1 MSGRALLSRA
11 PLSRRRI
18 VVTISAVLALAASLP
33 AWSGTVSRVTVTP
46 GAQHLTVSLLADGG
60 PLEVKGFTLTNP
72 PRLVFDLPG
81 ARLGPD
87 LPDSVPLSF
96 RGAKLLRLGQ
106 FSTQPDVAR
115 IVVDLTGENDELR
128 WETTRGTQ
136 PGETILVLGKAG
148 PVALGRPLVK
158 QEADSVLVRLAG
170 AGGLKRSVGVLD
182 EPYRIYTDLANAA
195 AEWYKTDCDQAPL
208 SAIRMGQQEPKD
220 GEPVARLVVE
230 LRRKQAYCVFA
241 DGADLVIAV
250 GPQPWALPLPAYVGS
265 GSLKGKTIVVDPGHG
280 GKDIGAPA
288 SFGSRPGEPYE
299 KNINLDIAQRLAAL
313 LKAEGASVTMTR
325 EDDTY
330 VALQERAATANRLEA
345 DALVSIHCNSC
356 ETPNSLSGTSVYYDH
371 PHSARFAALVQGE
384 LIAALG
390 TVDKGVRNANF
401 AVIRRTKGPGILV
414 ETAFINND
422 DDRERL
428 QHPNFRERTARAIVQ
443 GLVEYLK
450 EQPQTKEAGE

>member
-1 MSGRALLSRA
+1 
-11 PLSRRRI
+11 
-18 VVTISAVLALAASLP
+18 
-33 AWSGTVSRVTVTP
+33 
-46 GAQHLTVSLLADGG
+46 
-60 PLEVKGFTLTNP
+60 
-72 PRLVFDLPG
+72 
-81 ARLGPD
+81 
-87 LPDSVPLSF
+87 
-96 RGAKLLRLGQ
+96 
-106 FSTQPDVAR
+106 
-115 IVVDLTGENDELR
+115 
-128 WETTRGTQ
+128 
-136 PGETILVLGKAG
+136 
-148 PVALGRPLVK
+148 
-158 QEADSVLVRLAG
+158 
-170 AGGLKRSVGVLD
+170 
-182 EPYRIYTDLANAA
+182 
-195 AEWYKTDCDQAPL
+195 
-208 SAIRMGQQEPKD
+208 
-220 GEPVARLVVE
+220 
-230 LRRKQAYCVFA
+230 
-241 DGADLVIAV
+241 
-250 GPQPWALPLPAYVGS
+250 
-265 GSLKGKTIVVDPGHG
+265 VDPGHG